1 MKLLLS
7 FLVLV
12 PISVAL
18 ELAHAPALLVFSAA
32 AAAIVPL
39 SILLGRSTEEVAIHA
54 GPSLGGFLNA
64 SLGNLAELIITLLA
78 LRQGLVEVA
87 KASLTGS
94 ILGNL
99 LLILGASLVAGGAT
113 QLKLTFNRRAAG
125 VWSSMLALA
134 VVGLG
139 IPSAFAL
146 THRDVP
152 GGAPLMLSVIV
163 AVFLLVIYF
172 LQLFF
177 VFRTHRAIVTAG
189 IPEVHTQPQWSM
201 KLALGVLVG
210 SALLIGLESE
220 ILVGTISATVSILGW
235 SEIFLGLVIIP
246 IIGNAAEHATAV
258 WVAAKHQMD
267 LSLGIAVGSSTQI
280 ALLVAPVLVLA
291 SLIMGTPMDLVFTP
305 FEVISLAMAVA
316 IVSLIALDGESNWLE
331 GAQLLTVYGILAVAF
346 YYY

>member
-1 MKLLLS
+1 
-7 FLVLV
+7 
-12 PISVAL
+12 
-18 ELAHAPALLVFSAA
+18 
-32 AAAIVPL
+32 
-39 SILLGRSTEEVAIHA
+39 
-54 GPSLGGFLNA
+54 
-64 SLGNLAELIITLLA
+64 
-78 LRQGLVEVA
+78 
-87 KASLTGS
+87 
-94 ILGNL
+94 
-99 LLILGASLVAGGAT
+99 
-113 QLKLTFNRRAAG
+113 
-125 VWSSMLALA
+125 MLALA